1 MGHSASRLGPTCR
14 CTHAQTKA
22 GNGQP
27 KRLKSTPS
35 TPSTGAIHPRTRTT
49 LKMLL
54 LTRCG
59 GRRIRNGEGV
69 SLSERFAQFDSPAV
83 GRWVVYMGVP
93 RVVIRNV
100 CDEELCLLLTPAGFI
115 VLGAGKNPAALRVEG
130 GGEPEVM
137 SVADAKRFIRHQ
149 PTQDDD
155 PSEIEGYASRRARVC
170 DTGAGLTSVADA
182 GGMRKWCDSGKKS

>member
-1 MGHSASRLGPTCR
+1 
-14 CTHAQTKA
+14 
-22 GNGQP
+22 
-27 KRLKSTPS
+27 
-35 TPSTGAIHPRTRTT
+35 
-49 LKMLL
+49 
-54 LTRCG
+54 
-59 GRRIRNGEGV
+59 
-69 SLSERFAQFDSPAV
+69 
-83 GRWVVYMGVP
+83 MGVP